1 MDVYWVSSPLYV
13 AWASFYMLKGLPT
26 GSDAGEGKNGNRLC
40 AQCCTVLSYLLLT
53 VGDKGIKC
61 PSRSLGQH
69 RGGPLGAPP
78 LATVVA
84 ACHRIPQAARC
95 PATCPWGKP
104 RSDAWAGEL
113 ERSPEVA
120 ICRGKWLA
128 AGVVF
133 LCLIAC
139 RLSGLA
145 GAHGAPWRA
154 SLVVPGFGLPDKL
167 LLSGSRSSVSYTLF
181 LDGITWA
188 QSSRQAP
195 LAGVLSSWPGKLLLP
210 GALSSWPGKLL
221 LPGALS

>member
-1 MDVYWVSSPLYV
+1 MAL
-13 AWASFYMLKGLPT
+13 
-26 GSDAGEGKNGNRLC
+26 
-40 AQCCTVLSYLLLT
+40 QCGTVLSYLLLT

-61 PSRSLGQH
+61 PSRSPGQH

-78 LATVVA
+78 LATMVA

-139 RLSGLA
+139 RRRRLA
-145 GAHGAPWRA
+145 GAHGAPWRP
-154 SLVVPGFGLPDKL
+154 SLVVPCVGLPPCRF
-167 LLSGSRSSVSYTLF
+167 LSGSRSSVSCTLF

-188 QSSRQAP
+188 QSSVRSS
-195 LAGVLSSWPGKLLLP
+195 LAGPSPS
-210 GALSSWPGKLL
+210 
-221 LPGALS
+221 

>member
-1 MDVYWVSSPLYV
+1 MPVTV
-13 AWASFYMLKGLPT
+13 AWTAPRRT
-26 GSDAGEGKNGNRLC
+26 VRC
-40 AQCCTVLSYLLLT
+40 ATA
-53 VGDKGIKC
+53 
-61 PSRSLGQH
+61 RH
-69 RGGPLGAPP
+69 GGGCMPPHTPGCAVPRHVPLGE
-78 LATVVA
+78 
-84 ACHRIPQAARC
+84 
-95 PATCPWGKP
+95 P

-145 GAHGAPWRA
+145 GAHGAPRRA

-181 LDGITWA
+181 LDGIAWA
-188 QSSRQAP
+188 QLSRQAP
-195 LAGVLSSWPGKLLLP
+195 LA

>member
-1 MDVYWVSSPLYV
+1 MPVAV
-13 AWASFYMLKGLPT
+13 AWTAS
-26 GSDAGEGKNGNRLC
+26 RR
-40 AQCCTVLSYLLLT
+40 TV
-53 VGDKGIKC
+53 
-61 PSRSLGQH
+61 R
-69 RGGPLGAPP
+69 R
-78 LATVVA
+78 ATVRHGGR
-84 ACHRIPQAARC
+84 CMPPHTQAAQY
-95 PATCPWGKP
+95 PATCLWGKP

-145 GAHGAPWRA
+145 GAHGAPLRA

-167 LLSGSRSSVSYTLF
+167 LLSGSRFSVSYTLF

-188 QSSRQAP
+188 
-195 LAGVLSSWPGKLLLP
+195 
-210 GALSSWPGKLL
+210 
-221 LPGALS
+221 

>member
-1 MDVYWVSSPLYV
+1 MGGSCNSAGTV
-13 AWASFYMLKGLPT
+13 AL
-26 GSDAGEGKNGNRLC
+26 
-40 AQCCTVLSYLLLT
+40 QCGTVLSYLLLT

-61 PSRSLGQH
+61 PSRSPGQH

-84 ACHRIPQAARC
+84 ACHRIPQAAQC
-95 PATCPWGKP
+95 PATCLWGKP

-133 LCLIAC
+133 LRLIAP
-139 RLSGLA
+139 RPSGLA

-154 SLVVPGFGLPDKL
+154 SLVVPGFRP
-167 LLSGSRSSVSYTLF
+167 
-181 LDGITWA
+181 
-188 QSSRQAP
+188 SRQAP
-195 LAGVLSSWPGKLLLP
+195 LAGVLVFCLVYFALEWSCAGSVVPASSSCRGLASLARQAPLAGALPPWPGKLLLP
-210 GALSSWPGKLL
+210 GAS
-221 LPGALS
+221 

>member
-1 MDVYWVSSPLYV
+1 MPVAV
-13 AWASFYMLKGLPT
+13 AWTAPRRT
-26 GSDAGEGKNGNRLC
+26 VRC
-40 AQCCTVLSYLLLT
+40 ATA
-53 VGDKGIKC
+53 
-61 PSRSLGQH
+61 RH
-69 RGGPLGAPP
+69 GGRCMPP
-78 LATVVA
+78 HTPGRAVP
-84 ACHRIPQAARC
+84 R
-95 PATCPWGKP
+95 TCLWGKP

-145 GAHGAPWRA
+145 GAHGAPGRA

-181 LDGITWA
+181 LDGIHGL
-188 QSSRQAP
+188 SR
-195 LAGVLSSWPGKLLLP
+195 PGKLLLP
-210 GALSSWPGKLL
+210 GPC
-221 LPGALS
+221 LPGPASSS